1 LKSEYEKALESY
13 PNIKNMLE
21 GINRQLWY
29 IFLPASI
36 EELTQ
41 LELAIV
47 DFQKREAVRNQVM
60 SMQNLSGLRLRP
72 NEELAETRARAALK
86 GKMKDKLR
94 KRYKKDNGGNK

>member
-1 LKSEYEKALESY
+1 MKSEYEKALESY

-86 GKMKDKLR
+86 LSLIHISEPTR
-94 KRYKKDNGGNK
+94 PY